1 MNMYVSIYIYIY
13 IYPCIYI
20 YQPLETINLPKIC
33 TQHQQKLFSCPALWS
48 FSMAASARLKCS
60 LQRRGERKTPWNIH
74 DVQLNFPVVETNS
87 SKNHFN
93 VNRIQVPPQLFTEI
107 SRAFFWRASS
117 NPQKNGP
124 SPKISWL
131 WREGTYVFS
140 FSIFNPCSR
149 IISLSQNIFMPQ
161 TSTHSTPA
169 HEKSGWKLVHHSSL
183 KKKSHTYNYK
193 NLEQKIRVI
202 TDDPDSTWAREK
214 KILFSILL
222 IV

>member
-1 MNMYVSIYIYIY
+1 M
-13 IYPCIYI
+13 
-20 YQPLETINLPKIC
+20 
-33 TQHQQKLFSCPALWS
+33 
-48 FSMAASARLKCS
+48 
-60 LQRRGERKTPWNIH
+60 
-74 DVQLNFPVVETNS
+74 VETNS

-93 VNRIQVPPQLFTEI
+93 VNRIEVPPQLFTEL

-124 SPKISWL
+124 SPKISWF

-149 IISLSQNIFMPQ
+149 IISLLQNIFTPQ

-169 HEKSGWKLVHHSSL
+169 HEKSGWKLVHHSTL
-183 KKKSHTYNYK
+183 KKRSHTYNYK

-202 TDDPDSTWAREK
+202 TDDPDSTWATK
-214 KILFSILL
+214 KKNLIFHAADCLIGILIMVYYNTPIIGLSI
-222 IV
+222 ITYRP

>member
-1 MNMYVSIYIYIY
+1 MKH
-13 IYPCIYI
+13 P
-20 YQPLETINLPKIC
+20 
-33 TQHQQKLFSCPALWS
+33 
-48 FSMAASARLKCS
+48 R
-60 LQRRGERKTPWNIH
+60 
-74 DVQLNFPVVETNS
+74 FPIEIS
-87 SKNHFN
+87 SGWDKFFKKPFQCKPY
-93 VNRIQVPPQLFTEI
+93 RSPPQVFTEL

-124 SPKISWL
+124 SPKISWF

-149 IISLSQNIFMPQ
+149 IISLSQNILMPQ

-183 KKKSHTYNYK
+183 KKRSHTYNYK

-202 TDDPDSTWAREK
+202 TDDPPLQHKQPLLFPADSTWARKEK
-214 KILFSILL
+214 WTLIFHSADCCILVMVYYNTPIIGLSI
-222 IV
+222 ITYKP